1 MLPLKV
7 LTSLALEVIQKNQLV
22 AQDVTIQKRG
32 AGSLHDVSHGVS
44 RVSQPPGYG
53 YGVRGTEGAEDRG
66 TGERCFSGWTSEV
79 ICVEVVQY
87 VACRIAWKPSVRND
101 DET

>member
-1 MLPLKV
+1 MESELQNVGRKGR
-7 LTSLALEVIQKNQLV
+7 IQLGFSSNPV
-22 AQDVTIQKRG
+22 RG
-32 AGSLHDVSHGVS
+32 SPGDVSHGVS

-66 TGERCFSGWTSEV
+66 MGERCFSGWTSEV